1 VRHTP
6 SFHINLVLLQ
16 NKNSFFILPKKGN
29 TLSKHHNSKQISKSY
44 HSFTCKDFL
53 PTTKEEMNA
62 LGWDQCDVIL
72 VSGDAY
78 IDSPFIG
85 VAMVGR
91 MLQRMGYK
99 VGMIGQPDIE
109 SDVDIKRLGE
119 PKLYWGVSGG
129 SVDSM
134 VSNYTATK
142 KFRNSDDYTPGGVNN
157 KRPDR
162 AVLVYCNLIRR
173 FYKDTAPIVLGGI
186 EASLRR
192 VTHYDYW
199 TNKLRKP
206 ILFDAKADALI
217 YGMGEIA
224 LQELTEAI
232 RDGQDFKDIRGV
244 CYISKEAKEEYIQL
258 PSHKE
263 CLENKERYIDLFD
276 DFYDHNDP
284 ISARG
289 LCEEVD
295 GRYLIQNPPCDYL
308 NEAEMDANSNLPFTR
323 ELHPY
328 YAKQGKVKCLETI
341 KFSIMTHHG
350 CWGECNFCAI
360 GVHQGR
366 TIRTRS
372 EDNILQ
378 EAKDFNEYKDYK
390 GIISDVGGPTAN
402 MYGYEC
408 NKKLKLGTCDHQRC
422 VDTDHLCKSMKV
434 DHSRNINLLRQV
446 REVEGVRKAFVASGV
461 RYDLINADKKHGYSY
476 LKEMVRHHISG
487 QMKVAPE
494 HTQQNVLE
502 LMGKPGKE
510 ELVEFKKLYDKLNKE
525 EGKNQFLTYY
535 LIAAHPGC
543 TDKDMHELKRF
554 TTDELKMNPEQAQVF
569 TPTPGTYSAVM
580 YYTEMDPKT
589 RKKIF
594 VEKDPIK
601 KEKQKQIVVAKESFK
616 SGFAS

>member
-1 VRHTP
+1 MSRR
-6 SFHINLVLLQ
+6 
-16 NKNSFFILPKKGN
+16 NKN
-29 TLSKHHNSKQISKSY
+29 KQDNNRDTVT
-44 HSFTCKDFL
+44 FTSKDFL
-53 PTTKEEMNA
+53 PTTREEMNA
-62 LGWDQCDVIL
+62 RGWDQCDVIL

-91 MLQRMGYK
+91 MLERLGYR
-99 VGMIGQPDIE
+99 VGMIGQPDVK
-109 SDVDIKRLGE
+109 SDKDIKRLGE
-119 PKLYWGVSGG
+119 PRLYWGVSGG

-142 KFRNSDDYTPGGVNN
+142 KFRNSDDYTPGGKNT

-162 AVLVYCNLIRR
+162 AVSAYCNLIRQH
-173 FYKDTAPIVLGGI
+173 FKNTAPLVLGGI

-192 VTHYDYW
+192 VSHYDYW
-199 TNKLRKP
+199 SNKLKKP

-217 YGMGEIA
+217 YGMGEMAIE
-224 LQELTEAI
+224 ELTRALDEG
-232 RDGQDFKDIRGV
+232 RDFRDVRGV
-244 CYISKEAKEEYIQL
+244 CYISKEAKEEYHQL
-258 PSHKE
+258 PSHAECVEDKE
-263 CLENKERYIDLFD
+263 KYIDLFD
-276 DFYDHNDP
+276 LFYDNNDP
-284 ISARG
+284 IAANG
-289 LCEEVD
+289 LCQPVD
-295 GRYLIQNPPCDYL
+295 SRFLIQNPPGDHL
-308 NEAEMDANSNLPFTR
+308 NEVEMDANSNLPFTR

-328 YAKQGKVKCLETI
+328 HQPDGKVKCLETI
-341 KFSIMTHHG
+341 KFSIMTHQG

-372 EDNILQ
+372 EENILA
-378 EAKDFNEYKDYK
+378 EAKDFNKYKDYK

-422 VDTDHLCKSMKV
+422 VDANHLCGSMKP

-461 RYDLINADKKHGYSY
+461 RYDLITEDKEHGYSY
-476 LKEMVRHHISG
+476 LKEMVKHHISG

-494 HTQQNVLE
+494 HTQQHVLE
-502 LMGKPGKE
+502 LMGKPGKQT
-510 ELVEFKKLYDKLNKE
+510 LIDFKKLYDKLNAE
-525 EGKNQFLTYY
+525 EGKKQYLTYY

-543 TDKDMHELKRF
+543 TDKDMHELKDF
-554 TTDELKMNPEQAQVF
+554 TTNELQMNPEQAQVF

-594 VEKDPIK
+594 VEKDTK
-601 KEKQKQIVVAKESFK
+601 RKEKQKNIVVAKDHFS

>member
-1 VRHTP
+1 MSRR
-6 SFHINLVLLQ
+6 
-16 NKNSFFILPKKGN
+16 NKSHQPKKD
-29 TLSKHHNSKQISKSY
+29 TLTFSE
-44 HSFTCKDFL
+44 KDFL
-53 PTTKEEMNA
+53 PTTRADMDA
-62 LGWDQCDVIL
+62 RGWDYCDIIL

-91 MLQRMGYK
+91 MLERMGYK

-109 SDVDIKRLGE
+109 SDADISRLGE
-119 PKLYWGVSGG
+119 PRLYWGVSGG

-142 KFRNSDDYTPGGVNN
+142 KFRNTDDYTPGGKNN

-162 AVLVYCNLIRR
+162 ALSVYCNLIRR
-173 FYKDTAPIVLGGI
+173 YFKDTVPLVLGGI

-192 VTHYDYW
+192 VSHYDYW
-199 TNKLRKP
+199 ANKLKKP
-206 ILFDAKADALI
+206 ILFDSKADIMI

-224 LQELTEAI
+224 LEELTRALDEK
-232 RDGQDFKDIRGV
+232 KDYTEIRGI
-244 CYISKEAKEEYIQL
+244 CYISKDPKPEFIQL
-258 PSHKE
+258 PSHDACLKDKE
-263 CLENKERYIDLFD
+263 KYIDLFD
-276 DFYDHNDP
+276 AFYDNNDP
-284 ISARG
+284 LSARG
-289 LCEEVD
+289 LCQSVD
-295 GRYLIQNPPCDYL
+295 NRYLIQNPPCDYL
-308 NEAEMDANSNLPFTR
+308 DENEMDANSNLPFTR

-328 YAKQGKVKCLETI
+328 HAKEGKVKCLETI

-372 EDNILQ
+372 ETSILQ
-378 EAKDFNEYKDYK
+378 EAKEFNQYKDYK

-408 NKKLKLGTCDHQRC
+408 NKKLKLGTCDFQRC
-422 VDTDHLCKSMKV
+422 VDADQLCQTMKV

-476 LKEMVRHHISG
+476 LKEMVKYHISG

-494 HTQQNVLE
+494 HTQQHVLE
-502 LMGKPGKE
+502 LMGKPGKQ

-543 TDKDMHELKRF
+543 EEKDMHELKRF

-601 KEKQKQIVVAKESFK
+601 KEKQKRIVVAKDCFS

>member
-1 VRHTP
+1 LSRR
-6 SFHINLVLLQ
+6 
-16 NKNSFFILPKKGN
+16 NKNEHDNPN
-29 TLSKHHNSKQISKSY
+29 RDTVT
-44 HSFTCKDFL
+44 FTEKDFL
-53 PTTKEEMNA
+53 PTTRADMDA
-62 LGWDQCDVIL
+62 RGWDYCDIIL

-91 MLQRMGYK
+91 MLERMGYK
-99 VGMIGQPDIE
+99 VGMIGQPDVKSGE
-109 SDVDIKRLGE
+109 DILRLGE
-119 PKLYWGVSGG
+119 PRLYWGVSGG

-142 KFRNSDDYTPGGVNN
+142 KFRNSDDYTPGGKND

-162 AVLVYCNLIRR
+162 AISVYCNLIRQH
-173 FYKDTAPIVLGGI
+173 FKNTVPLVLGGI

-199 TNKLRKP
+199 SNKLKKP
-206 ILFDAKADALI
+206 ILFDAKADVLI
-217 YGMGEIA
+217 YGMGEMA
-224 LQELTEAI
+224 LEELTRAMDEK
-232 RDGQDFKDIRGV
+232 RDYRDVRGI
-244 CYISKEAKEEYIQL
+244 CYISKEPNLDFHQM
-258 PSHKE
+258 PSHQDCLDDKE
-263 CLENKERYIDLFD
+263 KYIDLFD
-276 DFYDHNDP
+276 LFYDNNDP
-284 ISARG
+284 IAANG
-289 LCEEVD
+289 LSQAVD
-295 GRYLIQNPPCDYL
+295 TRFLIQNPPCHHL
-308 NEAEMDANSNLPFTR
+308 NEAAMDENSNLPFTR

-328 YAKQGKVKCLETI
+328 YAKMGKVKCLETI

-372 EDNILQ
+372 EENILA
-378 EAKDFNEYKDYK
+378 EANDFNKYKDYK

-408 NKKLKLGTCDHQRC
+408 NKKEKLGTCDHQRC
-422 VDTDHLCKSMKV
+422 VDATHLCQSMKPN
-434 DHSRNINLLRQV
+434 HSRNINLLRQV
-446 REVEGVRKAFVASGV
+446 REVPGVRKAFVASGV
-461 RYDLINADKKHGYSY
+461 RYDLITADKEHGYDY
-476 LKEMVRHHISG
+476 LKEMVKHHISG

-494 HTQQNVLE
+494 HTQQHVLE
-502 LMGKPGKE
+502 LMGKPGKQT
-510 ELVEFKKLYDKLNKE
+510 LIDFKKLYDKLNKE
-525 EGKNQFLTYY
+525 EGKEQFLTYY

-543 TDKDMHELKRF
+543 EEKDMHELKRF
-554 TTDELKMNPEQAQVF
+554 TKDELQMNPEQAQVF

-589 RKKIF
+589 RRKIF
-594 VEKDPIK
+594 VEKDTK
-601 KEKQKQIVVAKESFK
+601 RKEKQKQIVVNKESFA

>member
-1 VRHTP
+1 MPRRFTKVSRR
-6 SFHINLVLLQ
+6 
-16 NKNSFFILPKKGN
+16 NKN
-29 TLSKHHNSKQISKSY
+29 KQPVQKSTVVF
-44 HSFTCKDFL
+44 SEKDFL
-53 PTTKEEMNA
+53 PTTREEMDT
-62 LGWDQCDVIL
+62 LGWDYCDVIL

-99 VGMIGQPDIE
+99 VGMIGQPDIN
-109 SDVDIKRLGE
+109 SDADISRLGE
-119 PKLYWGVSGG
+119 PRLYWGVSGG

-142 KFRNSDDYTPGGVNN
+142 KFRNTDDYTPGGKND

-162 AVLVYCNLIRR
+162 ALSVYCNLIRR
-173 FYKDTAPIVLGGI
+173 YHKDTTPIVLGGI

-199 TNKLRKP
+199 SNKLKKP
-206 ILFDAKADALI
+206 ILFDSKADILI

-224 LQELTEAI
+224 LEELTKALACGNDY
-232 RDGQDFKDIRGV
+232 RDIRGV
-244 CYISKEAKEEYIQL
+244 CYIAKEPNYEYHQL
-258 PSHKE
+258 PSHQE
-263 CLENKERYIDLFD
+263 CLDDKEKYIDLFD
-276 DFYDHNDP
+276 LFYDNNDP
-284 ISARG
+284 INAKG
-289 LCEEVD
+289 LCQPVD
-295 GRYLIQNPPCDYL
+295 SRYLIQNPPCDYL
-308 NEAEMDANSNLPFTR
+308 NEDEMDANSNLPFTR

-328 YAKQGKVKCLETI
+328 YAKDGKVKCLETI

-366 TIRTRS
+366 KIRTRS
-372 EDNILQ
+372 EENILA
-378 EAKDFNEYKDYK
+378 EAKEFNKYKDYK
-390 GIISDVGGPTAN
+390 GVISDVGGPTAN

-408 NKKLKLGTCDHQRC
+408 DKKLKKGTCDHMRC
-422 VDTDHLCKSMKV
+422 VDAERLCPVMKV
-434 DHSRNINLLRQV
+434 DHSRNINLLRKV
-446 REVEGVRKAFVASGV
+446 REVEGVRHAFVASGV
-461 RYDLINADKKHGYSY
+461 RYDLITEDKKHGYEY
-476 LKEMVRHHISG
+476 LKEMVKHHISG

-494 HTQQNVLE
+494 HTEQHVLE
-502 LMGKPGKE
+502 LMGKPGKQT
-510 ELVEFKKLYDKLNKE
+510 LVDFKKLYDRLNKE

-543 TDKDMHELKRF
+543 EEKDMHELKRF
-554 TTDELKMNPEQAQVF
+554 TQDELHMNPEQAQVF

-580 YYTEMDPKT
+580 YYTELDPKT

-594 VEKDPIK
+594 VEKDTMR
-601 KEKQKQIVVAKESFK
+601 KEKQKQIVVKKECFK

>member
-1 VRHTP
+1 MSRR
-6 SFHINLVLLQ
+6 
-16 NKNSFFILPKKGN
+16 NKN
-29 TLSKHHNSKQISKSY
+29 KQTTNKDTVT
-44 HSFTCKDFL
+44 FTTKDFL
-53 PTTKEEMNA
+53 PTTREDMDA
-62 LGWDQCDVIL
+62 RGWKQCDVIL

-91 MLQRMGYK
+91 MLERLGYK
-99 VGMIGQPDIE
+99 VGMIGQPDIN

-119 PKLYWGVSGG
+119 PRLYWGISGG

-142 KFRNSDDYTPGGVNN
+142 KFRNSDDYTPGGKND

-162 AVLVYCNLIRR
+162 ALSVYCNLIRR
-173 FYKDTAPIVLGGI
+173 HFKDTVPLVLGGI

-199 TNKLRKP
+199 SNKLKKP
-206 ILFDAKADALI
+206 ILFDSKADILI

-224 LQELTEAI
+224 IEQLTKAI
-232 RDGQDFKDIRGV
+232 DEKRDYKDIRGL
-244 CYISKEAKEEYIQL
+244 CYISKEPEHEYHLL
-258 PSHKE
+258 PSHAE
-263 CLENKERYIDLFD
+263 CLEDKEKYIDLFD
-276 DFYDHNDP
+276 LFYDNNDP
-284 ISARG
+284 IAAKG
-289 LCEEVD
+289 LCQPVD
-295 GRYLIQNPPCDYL
+295 SRFLIQTPPCDYL
-308 NEAEMDANSNLPFTR
+308 NEDEMDANSNLPFTR

-328 YAKQGKVKCLETI
+328 YAKMGKVKCLETI

-372 EDNILQ
+372 ESNILK
-378 EAKDFNEYKDYK
+378 EAKDFNQYKDYK

-408 NKKLKLGTCDHQRC
+408 GKKLKLGTCDHQRC
-422 VDTDHLCKSMKV
+422 VDANHLCSSMKV
-434 DHSRNINLLRQV
+434 DHGRNINLLRQV
-446 REVEGVRKAFVASGV
+446 RAVDGVRKAFVASGV
-461 RYDLINADKKHGYSY
+461 RYDLITEDKKHGYEY
-476 LKEMVRHHISG
+476 LKEMVKHHISG

-494 HTQQNVLE
+494 HTQQHVLE
-502 LMGKPGKE
+502 LMGKPGKQT
-510 ELVEFKKLYDKLNKE
+510 LIDFKKLYDKLNKE
-525 EGKNQFLTYY
+525 EGKKQFLTYY

-543 TDKDMHELKRF
+543 EEKDMHELKRF
-554 TTDELKMNPEQAQVF
+554 TTDELQMNPEQAQVF

-580 YYTEMDPKT
+580 YYTEMDPVT

-594 VEKDPIK
+594 VEKDTK
-601 KEKQKQIVVAKESFK
+601 RKEKQKQIVVKKDGFS

>member
-1 VRHTP
+1 MSRRYK
-6 SFHINLVLLQ
+6 NKKQ
-16 NKNSFFILPKKGN
+16 NQNRN
-29 TLSKHHNSKQISKSY
+29 TVTFSE
-44 HSFTCKDFL
+44 KDFL
-53 PTTKEEMNA
+53 PTTREEMYER
-62 LGWDQCDVIL
+62 GWDYCDVIL

-91 MLQRMGYK
+91 MLERMGYK
-99 VGMIGQPDIE
+99 VGMIGQPDVNTP
-109 SDVDIKRLGE
+109 DDIMRLGE
-119 PKLYWGVSGG
+119 PRLYWGISGG

-142 KFRNSDDYTPGGVNN
+142 KFRNTDDYTPGGKNN

-162 AVLVYCNLIRR
+162 AVNAYCNLIRR
-173 FYKDTAPIVLGGI
+173 YFKNTVPLVLGGI

-192 VTHYDYW
+192 VSHYDYW
-199 TNKLRKP
+199 SNKLRKP
-206 ILFDAKADALI
+206 ILFDSKADVMI

-224 LQELTEAI
+224 LEQLTKAI
-232 RDGQDFKDIRGV
+232 EEKRDYRDIRGI
-244 CYISKEAKEEYIQL
+244 CYISKEPVDEFIQL
-258 PSHKE
+258 PSHQE
-263 CLENKERYIDLFD
+263 CLDDKEKYIDLFD
-276 DFYDHNDP
+276 AFYDNNDP
-284 ISARG
+284 ISANG
-289 LCEEVD
+289 LCEPVD
-295 GRYLIQNPPCDYL
+295 TRYLIQNPPSDYL
-308 NEAEMDANSNLPFTR
+308 NEDEMDANSNLPFTR

-328 YAKQGKVKCLETI
+328 YAKDGKVKCLETI

-372 EDNILQ
+372 ENNILA
-378 EAKDFNEYKDYK
+378 EAKDFNKYKDYK

-408 NKKLKLGTCDHQRC
+408 NKKLKLGTCAHQRC
-422 VDTDHLCKSMKV
+422 VDANHLCGSMKP

-461 RYDLINADKKHGYSY
+461 RYDMINSDKEHGYTY
-476 LKEMVRHHISG
+476 LKEMVKHHISG

-494 HTQQNVLE
+494 HTQQHVLE
-502 LMGKPGKE
+502 LMGKPGKK
-510 ELVEFKKLYDKLNKE
+510 ELVEFKHLYDKLNKE

-543 TDKDMHELKRF
+543 EEKDMHELKRF
-554 TTDELKMNPEQAQVF
+554 TRDELQMNPEQAQVF

-580 YYTEMDPKT
+580 YYTELDPKT

-594 VEKDPIK
+594 VEKDTK
-601 KEKQKQIVVAKESFK
+601 RKEKQNQIVVAKDTFT

>member
-1 VRHTP
+1 METILSSMNKR
-6 SFHINLVLLQ
+6 
-16 NKNSFFILPKKGN
+16 NKNNPSVNF
-29 TLSKHHNSKQISKSY
+29 SE
-44 HSFTCKDFL
+44 KDFL
-53 PTTKEEMNA
+53 PTTREEMDA
-62 LGWDQCDVIL
+62 RGWKRCDVIL

-91 MLQRMGYK
+91 MLERMGYK
-99 VGMIGQPDIE
+99 VGMIGQPDVK

-119 PKLYWGVSGG
+119 PRLYWGVSGG

-142 KFRNSDDYTPGGVNN
+142 KFRNSDDYTPGGKNN

-162 AVLVYCNLIRR
+162 ALSVYCNLIRQH
-173 FYKDTAPIVLGGI
+173 FKNTVPLVLGGI

-192 VTHYDYW
+192 VSHYDYW
-199 TNKLRKP
+199 SNKLKKP
-206 ILFDAKADALI
+206 ILFDSKADILI

-224 LQELTEAI
+224 LEQLTKALENGSDY
-232 RDGQDFKDIRGV
+232 RDIRGV
-244 CYISKEAKEEYIQL
+244 CYIAKEPKYEYIQL
-258 PSHKE
+258 PSHAE
-263 CLENKERYIDLFD
+263 CLENKEKYIDLFD

-289 LCEEVD
+289 LCQPVD
-295 GRYLIQNPPCDYL
+295 TRYLIQNPPCDYL
-308 NEAEMDANSNLPFTR
+308 NEVEMDENSNLPFTR

-328 YAKQGKVKCLETI
+328 YAKDGKVKCLETI

-372 EDNILQ
+372 EKNILA
-378 EAKDFNEYKDYK
+378 EAKDFNQYRDYK

-422 VDTDHLCKSMKV
+422 VDATHLCSSMKP
-434 DHSRNINLLRQV
+434 DHGRNINLLRQI
-446 REVEGVRKAFVASGV
+446 RQVEGVRKAFVASGV
-461 RYDLINADKKHGYSY
+461 RYDLITEDKKHGYSY
-476 LKEMVRHHISG
+476 LREMVQHHISG

-494 HTQQNVLE
+494 HTEQHVLE
-502 LMGKPGKE
+502 LMGKPGKQT
-510 ELVEFKKLYDKLNKE
+510 LVDFKKLYDKLNKE
-525 EGKNQFLTYY
+525 MGKKQFLTYY

-543 TDKDMHELKRF
+543 TEKDMHSLKDF
-554 TTDELKMNPEQAQVF
+554 TTNELQMNPEQAQVF
-569 TPTPGTYSAVM
+569 TPTPSTYSAVM

-594 VEKDPIK
+594 VEKDTK
-601 KEKQKQIVVAKESFK
+601 RKEKQKAIVVAKEDRFK

>member
-1 VRHTP
+1 LSRR
-6 SFHINLVLLQ
+6 
-16 NKNSFFILPKKGN
+16 NKNRNNNQKRETVTFN
-29 TLSKHHNSKQISKSY
+29 E
-44 HSFTCKDFL
+44 KDFL
-53 PTTKEEMNA
+53 PTTRAEMDA
-62 LGWDQCDVIL
+62 RGWDYCDVIL

-91 MLQRMGYK
+91 MLERMGYR
-99 VGMIGQPDIE
+99 VGMIGQPDVN
-109 SDVDIKRLGE
+109 SADDISRLGE
-119 PKLYWGVSGG
+119 PRLYWGVSGG

-142 KFRNSDDYTPGGVNN
+142 KFRNSDDYTPGGKNN

-162 AVLVYCNLIRR
+162 AVLVYTNLIRR
-173 FYKDTAPIVLGGI
+173 YFKNTVPIVLGGI

-192 VTHYDYW
+192 VSHYDYW
-199 TNKLRKP
+199 SNKLKKP
-206 ILFDAKADALI
+206 ILFDSKADVMI

-224 LQELTEAI
+224 LEQLTRAI
-232 RDGQDFKDIRGV
+232 DEKRDYTDIRGI
-244 CYISKEAKEEYIQL
+244 CYISKEPVYEYHQL
-258 PSHKE
+258 PSHQE
-263 CLENKERYIDLFD
+263 CVQNKEKYIDLFD
-276 DFYDHNDP
+276 LFYDNNDP
-284 ISARG
+284 IAAKG
-289 LCEEVD
+289 LCQPVD
-295 GRYLIQNPPCDYL
+295 SRYLIQNPPCDHL
-308 NEAEMDANSNLPFTR
+308 NEDEMDANSNLPFTR

-328 YAKQGKVKCLETI
+328 YAKEGKVKCLETI

-372 EDNILQ
+372 EKNILA
-378 EAKDFNEYKDYK
+378 EAKDFNKYKDYK

-422 VDTDHLCKSMKV
+422 VDANHLCKSMKV

-476 LKEMVRHHISG
+476 LKEMVKHHISG

-494 HTQQNVLE
+494 HTQQHVLE
-502 LMGKPGKE
+502 LMGKPGKQ
-510 ELVEFKKLYDKLNKE
+510 ELIDFKHLYDKLNKE
-525 EGKNQFLTYY
+525 EGKQQFLTYY

-543 TDKDMHELKRF
+543 DEKDMHELKRF
-554 TTDELKMNPEQAQVF
+554 TRDELQMNPEQAQVF

-580 YYTEMDPKT
+580 YYTEMDPVT

-594 VEKDPIK
+594 VEKDTK
-601 KEKQKQIVVAKESFK
+601 RKEKQKRIVVAKDSFA

>member
-1 VRHTP
+1 MSRRNKDNQ
-6 SFHINLVLLQ
+6 SQ
-16 NKNSFFILPKKGN
+16 NRE
-29 TLSKHHNSKQISKSY
+29 TVT
-44 HSFTCKDFL
+44 FTAKDFL
-53 PTTKEEMNA
+53 PTTREDMDA
-62 LGWDQCDVIL
+62 RGWKQCDVIL

-85 VAMVGR
+85 IAMVGR
-91 MLQRMGYK
+91 MLERLGYK
-99 VGMIGQPDIE
+99 VGIIGQPDIK
-109 SDVDIKRLGE
+109 SDIDIKRLGE
-119 PKLYWGVSGG
+119 PRLYWGISGG

-142 KFRNSDDYTPGGVNN
+142 KFRNSDDYTPGGKND

-162 AVLVYCNLIRR
+162 ALSVYCNLIRR
-173 FYKDTAPIVLGGI
+173 HFKDTVPLVLGGI

-192 VTHYDYW
+192 VSHYDYW
-199 TNKLRKP
+199 SNKLKKP
-206 ILFDAKADALI
+206 ILFDSKADVLV

-224 LQELTEAI
+224 IEQLTKAI
-232 RDGQDFKDIRGV
+232 DEGRDYSDIRGV
-244 CYISKEAKEEYIQL
+244 CYISKEPNPEHHQL
-258 PSHKE
+258 PSHQE
-263 CLENKERYIDLFD
+263 CLDDKEKYIDLFD
-276 DFYDHNDP
+276 LFYDNNDP
-284 ISARG
+284 IAAKG
-289 LCEEVD
+289 LCQPVD
-295 GRYLIQNPPCDYL
+295 SRYLIQNPPCDHL
-308 NEAEMDANSNLPFTR
+308 NEDEMDANSDLPFTR
-323 ELHPY
+323 ELHPH

-372 EDNILQ
+372 EGNILK
-378 EAKDFNEYKDYK
+378 EAKEFNQYKDYK

-422 VDTDHLCKSMKV
+422 VDANHLCSSMKP

-446 REVEGVRKAFVASGV
+446 RAVEGVRKAFVASGV
-461 RYDLINADKKHGYSY
+461 RYDLITEDKKHGYEY
-476 LKEMVRHHISG
+476 LKEMVKHHISG

-494 HTQQNVLE
+494 HTQQHVLE
-502 LMGKPGKE
+502 LMGKPGKQT
-510 ELVEFKKLYDKLNKE
+510 LIDFKKLYDKLNKE

-543 TDKDMHELKRF
+543 EEKDMHELKRF
-554 TTDELKMNPEQAQVF
+554 TRDELQMNPEQAQVF

-580 YYTEMDPKT
+580 YYTEMDPVT

-594 VEKDPIK
+594 VEKDTK
-601 KEKQKQIVVAKESFK
+601 RKEKQKQIVVAKDNFS

>member
-1 VRHTP
+1 MNSRKKTP
-6 SFHINLVLLQ
+6 
-16 NKNSFFILPKKGN
+16 
-29 TLSKHHNSKQISKSY
+29 KSN
-44 HSFTCKDFL
+44 FTQKDFL
-53 PTTKEEMNA
+53 PTTKAEMDA
-62 LGWDQCDVIL
+62 LGWEQCDVIL

-91 MLQRMGYK
+91 MLERMGYK
-99 VGMIGQPDIE
+99 VGMIGQPDIH

-119 PKLYWGVSGG
+119 PCLYWGVSGG

-142 KFRNSDDYTPGGVNN
+142 KFRNSDDYTPGGKNN

-162 AVLVYCNLIRR
+162 ALSVYCNLIRR
-173 FYKDTAPIVLGGI
+173 YFKGTVPLVLGGI

-192 VTHYDYW
+192 VSHYDYW
-199 TNKLRKP
+199 SNKLKKP
-206 ILFDAKADALI
+206 ILFDSKADILI

-224 LQELTEAI
+224 LEQLTKALEEG
-232 RDGQDFKDIRGV
+232 RDYRDIRGV
-244 CYISKEAKEEYIQL
+244 CYIAKEPNYEYIQL
-258 PSHKE
+258 PSHAQ

-276 DFYDHNDP
+276 DFYDNNDP
-284 ISARG
+284 ISAHG
-289 LCEEVD
+289 LCQRVD
-295 GRYLIQNPPCDYL
+295 TRFLIQNPPCDYL
-308 NEAEMDANSNLPFTR
+308 DEAEMDANANLPFTR

-328 YAKQGKVKCLETI
+328 YAKDGDVKCLETI

-372 EDNILQ
+372 ETNILQ
-378 EAKDFNEYKDYK
+378 EAKDFNTYNDYK

-408 NKKLKLGTCDHQRC
+408 GKKLKKGTCDDIRC
-422 VDTDHLCKSMKV
+422 VDAQRLCKAMHV
-434 DHSRNINLLRQV
+434 DHSRNIDLLRKV

-461 RYDLINADKKHGYSY
+461 RYDLITADKKHGYSY
-476 LKEMVRHHISG
+476 LKEMVKHHISG

-494 HTQQNVLE
+494 HTEQHVLE
-502 LMGKPGKE
+502 LMGKPGKQT
-510 ELVEFKKLYDKLNKE
+510 LVDFKKLYDRLNREMDK
-525 EGKNQFLTYY
+525 KQFLTYY

-543 TDKDMHELKRF
+543 TEKDMYSLKDF
-554 TTDELKMNPEQAQVF
+554 TTNELKMNPEQAQIF
-569 TPTPGTYSAVM
+569 TPTPSTYSAVM
-580 YYTEMDPKT
+580 YYTQMDPKT

-594 VEKDPIK
+594 VEKDTK
-601 KEKQKQIVVAKESFK
+601 RKEKQKAIVQNKDRFI
-616 SGFAS
+616 SGFSS